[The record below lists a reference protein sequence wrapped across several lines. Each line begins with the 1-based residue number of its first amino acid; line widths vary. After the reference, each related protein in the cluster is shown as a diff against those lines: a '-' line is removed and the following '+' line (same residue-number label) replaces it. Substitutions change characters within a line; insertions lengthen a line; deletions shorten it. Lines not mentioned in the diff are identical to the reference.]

1 MNKTDLVRKV
11 AESFETK
18 KEAQKAV
25 DSVLDAFMSSLEKGN
40 DIVLVGFGSFKIV
53 NRQER
58 KGRNPQTGEEI
69 TISARNTVKFS
80 PGKILKEAV
89 N

>member
-53 NRQER
+53 KRQER